1 MTATVHPEMIS
12 PNNWS
17 FNEYLDNHPIIGNI
31 PNQNSFDD
39 FIAEHWLQQL
49 ALSWPNIPVSIIIY

>member
-17 FNEYLDNHPIIGNI
+17 FNEYLDNQPIIGNI

-39 FIAEHWLQQL
+39 FIAEH
-49 ALSWPNIPVSIIIY
+49 